1 MKNKKIVEKAKE
13 VIGAF
18 VRRRESW
25 FDSKLASRLHEIPI
39 NVMLTM
45 IIVVVGLSAAL
56 ITPILPIFALGVIA
70 FFLPVGRR
78 ATTKF
83 VMIGA
88 LSIALGALTTVDLPL
103 SLTTTMRLEG
113 SLFATTYLGMLDLYS
128 IFGIVAIGI
137 LSLFLLRAD
146 CESGIHSP

>member
-1 MKNKKIVEKAKE
+1 VVTALA
-13 VIGAF
+13 VPLAGAF

-25 FDSKLASRLHEIPI
+25 FDTKLASELHEIPL

-45 IIVVVGLSAAL
+45 IIVVLGLLATL
-56 ITPILPIFALGVIA
+56 ITPILPFFVLGVIA

-78 ATTKF
+78 ATIKF

-88 LSIALGALTTVDLPL
+88 LAIAMGALTTVDLPL

-113 SLFATTYLGMLDLYS
+113 SLFATTYLEMLDLYS
-128 IFGIVAIGI
+128 IFGIAAIGI
-137 LSLFLLRAD
+137 LSLFFLRAD
-146 CESGIHSP
+146 CESGPIAHKSEL